1 VISIDRSVRA
11 EVEATAD
18 RCLDL
23 LERADR
29 YPQWASLIT
38 NAEPAG
44 DGRVRLRASVL
55 GFSVEML
62 CELSVDR
69 SAGRALLRR
78 LPEDAEDAEAYESA
92 WTVRHSGSGTTVELE
107 VRAALEAPGP
117 ARLVR
122 GRIERALADDLLADF
137 VRALGAG

>member
-1 VISIDRSVRA
+1 
-11 EVEATAD
+11 
-18 RCLDL
+18 
-23 LERADR
+23 
-29 YPQWASLIT
+29 
-38 NAEPAG
+38 
-44 DGRVRLRASVL
+44 VL